1 MFLVGFSSAAFE
13 LYEQDFVSQGNP
25 KRKVPVCAIM
35 INCYSVDVQCMIQV
49 LLTEMQLALT

>member
-35 INCYSVDVQCMIQV
+35 TNCYSVDVQCMI
-49 LLTEMQLALT
+49 